1 MLLDNTMPM
10 ISGLT
15 VAKIWRQIEDEGNKI
30 HFCQIFF
37 SHFLSQAGV
46 AVKARIWL
54 VTASN
59 AIQSD
64 DLDGILHKPVGI
76 NAITEILY
84 K

>member
-1 MLLDNTMPM
+1 MQKYGDRLRTKVTKF
-10 ISGLT
+10 IS
-15 VAKIWRQIEDEGNKI
+15 VK
-30 HFCQIFF
+30 FFF

-84 K
+84 KKN